1 MKTLATFLVIT
12 ITLQMG
18 IAQDAIYN
26 HGTLRMHDDVQIG
39 FHEDFVNDGNFE
51 NGAGL
56 AGFYGYEKS
65 LTISGNS
72 IPTFYDTEVA
82 VDRGVF
88 LYNSI
93 NILNNNNWIT
103 GNLVTPK
110 SKKDIYVNFVK
121 DAFYI
126 GEGDFS
132 LVDGFSAITNKDN
145 FVFPVGD
152 DERLRTLTINSTLIN
167 SFAKCAYFFESPNTP
182 SNFGESFNTDK
193 KESDF
198 LSVSRKEFWS
208 LEGEVP
214 ATVTLTWDQNSN
226 LENLVRYIEDIKI
239 VGWEKEK
246 KMWVNLGNT
255 HVEGEITEG
264 FVTSNTFIPNEY
276 EIITFGGNDTRLNE
290 FVTLE
295 LDNYFVSPNGD
306 GKNDYLVLEG
316 IENSPNNEIQIFD
329 RYGKMV
335 YSKLHYKNEF
345 NGISNRNIVINRG
358 SGLPSGVYFYIITLL
373 DLRQRH
379 QGYLYLTS
387 SD

>member
-1 MKTLATFLVIT
+1 L
-12 ITLQMG
+12 G
-18 IAQDAIYN
+18 IAQDAIHN
-26 HGTLRMHDDVQIG
+26 HGTLRMHDNVQVG
-39 FHEDFVNDGNFE
+39 FHENFVNDGNFE
-51 NGAGL
+51 NNAGL

-72 IPTFYDTEVA
+72 IPTFHDTEIA

-93 NILNNNNWIT
+93 NIVNNNNWIT

-110 SKKDIYVNFVK
+110 SKKDIYANFLS

-126 GEGDFS
+126 GESDFS
-132 LVDGFSAITNKDN
+132 FVDGYAAMTDKDN

-152 DERLRTLTINSTLIN
+152 DERLRTLSMTSTLVN
-167 SFAKCAYFFESPNTP
+167 PFAKCAYFFESPNTP
-182 SNFGESFNTDK
+182 SNFSGSFNTDK

-198 LSVSRKEFWS
+198 LSISRKEYWS
-208 LEGEVP
+208 IEGEVP
-214 ATVTLTWDQNSN
+214 ATVTLTWDENSN
-226 LENLVRYIEDIKI
+226 LENLVTYIEDIKI

-255 HVEGEITEG
+255 HVEGEINEG
-264 FVTSNTFIPNEY
+264 SATSDTFIPSEY
-276 EIITFGGNDTRLNE
+276 EIITFGGNDNRLNE

-306 GKNDYLVLEG
+306 GKNDYLVLDG

-335 YSKLHYKNEF
+335 YSKLYYKNEF
-345 NGISNRNIVINRG
+345 NGISNRGAVINRS
-358 SGLPSGVYFYIITLL
+358 SGLPSGVYFYIITFL
-373 DLRQRH
+373 DIRQRH